1 MKAKL
6 APLADSELRALAA
19 MSKRRGFDTAGVEFA
34 NGDQPGVRL
43 RKAYVN
49 ICAGANDMRS
59 VVITGG
65 IVIGLFFIGLAA
77 LYFLTPADHLPAF
90 VPGFDP
96 ESDKRHVTHAVG
108 ALAIGL
114 IAFAMA
120 WLRGWGD

>member
-6 APLADSELRALAA
+6 APSADNELRALATI
-19 MSKRRGFDTAGVEFA
+19 SKCRGFEATGVEFT

-49 ICAGANDMRS
+49 ICEGANDMKS

-65 IVIGLFFIGLAA
+65 ILIGLFLIGLAA

-90 VPGFDP
+90 VPGYDP
-96 ESDKRHVTHAVG
+96 ESNKRHLTHALG